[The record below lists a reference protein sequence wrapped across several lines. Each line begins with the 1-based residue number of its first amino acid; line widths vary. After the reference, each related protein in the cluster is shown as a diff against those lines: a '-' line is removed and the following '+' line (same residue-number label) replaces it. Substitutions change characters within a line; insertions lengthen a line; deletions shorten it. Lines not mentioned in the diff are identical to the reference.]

1 MNTTPG
7 TAIRRRIDY
16 ATHRTLPISD
26 EHGSRTAMR
35 RVLLPGDAPS
45 APTLRIDPICD
56 GQPFRWKATAS
67 LEAAQKALNRHART
81 AAGLTP
87 EPWIWNAACVCYANA
102 VQLADA
108 IDDVISTVAGG
119 GCPVCRGRGAYD
131 PDIHAGHLFGRNPFF
146 NTDDEPGG
154 MTRLLPST
162 SEAARVLDTVRSD
175 NTYGGTDIHDATDGA
190 YGGIGS
196 ADPYLAAR
204 ILRSATLILDE
215 NDCPLCWGSGLDP
228 ANWRAASDTG

>member
-1 MNTTPG
+1 MSTTPS
-7 TAIRRRIDY
+7 TAIRRRIEY
-16 ATHRTLPISD
+16 ATHRTLPILD
-26 EHGSRTAMR
+26 EHGSRTVIR
-35 RVLLPGDAPS
+35 RVLLPGDAPIT
-45 APTLRIDPICD
+45 PTLRIDPICD
-56 GQPFRWKATAS
+56 GQPFRWKATANI
-67 LEAAQKALNRHART
+67 EAAQKALNRHART

-154 MTRLLPST
+154 VTRLLPST